1 MTVELTVTG
10 VAAGGDGLARAEDGR
25 VVFVP
30 GALPGERVAA
40 EVVDQRKDFARARM
54 VEVLDAA
61 PGRLRPPCPHVD
73 EGCGGCQWQHVAPY
87 AQAALKR
94 QLVEDALCR
103 TGGVAEP
110 PVRRTVRRVA
120 PAGYRTTVRAAV
132 LPDGRLGL
140 RRHRSHDVVALDS
153 CVVAHPRIEELLA
166 TGRFPGCREVTLRVG
181 VATGERLAIC
191 HPRHGRV
198 DVPADVVVAA
208 SYRLGRVWFHERAA
222 DRIWRI
228 SALSFFQ
235 SGPEA
240 ADALVYTVATAMGD
254 ALEGGGTLVD
264 AYCGVGLLG
273 GALAARYPGIDVVAL
288 ESHPAAVAD
297 ARHNLAGLD
306 ARVIGTEVAAWRPPP
321 TPPAAIVADPARTGL
336 GPSAAAALAQAGAPV
351 LVLVSCDPASLGR
364 DTNLLSRLGYRPTAV
379 WALDLFPHTA
389 HVEAVARF
397 ERA

>member
-1 MTVELTVTG
+1 
-10 VAAGGDGLARAEDGR
+10 LARAEDGR
-25 VVFVP
+25 VVFVA
-30 GALPGERVAA
+30 GALPGERVVA
-40 EVVDQRKDFARARM
+40 EVVDQRKDFARARL
-54 VEVLDAA
+54 VEVLEAA
-61 PGRLRPPCPHVD
+61 PGRVAPPCPHVA
-73 EGCGGCQWQHVAPY
+73 EGCGGCQWQHVAPH

-94 QLVEDALCR
+94 QLVEDALRR

-120 PAGYRTTVRAAV
+120 SAGYRTTVRAAT
-132 LPDGRLGL
+132 LADGRLGL
-140 RRHRSHDVVALDS
+140 RRHHSHDVIPLDS
-153 CVVAHPRIEELLA
+153 CLVAHPRIEELLA
-166 TGRFPGCREVTLRVG
+166 EGRFHGCREVTLRAG
-181 VATGERLAIC
+181 VATGERLAVC
-191 HPRHGRV
+191 HPRYGRV

-208 SYRLGRVWFHERAA
+208 SHHLRGVSFHEEAA
-222 DRIWRI
+222 GRIWRV

-240 ADALVYTVATAMGD
+240 ANVLVDTVATAMGD
-254 ALEGGGTLVD
+254 ALDGGGTLVD

-273 GALAARYPGIDVVAL
+273 GALASRRAAVDLVAV

-306 ARVIGTEVAAWRPPP
+306 ARVIAAEVAAWRPPP
-321 TPPAAIVADPARTGL
+321 APPAAIVADPARTGL
-336 GPSAAAALAQAGAPV
+336 GPSAAAALAGAGAPV

-364 DTNLLSRLGYRPTAV
+364 DTRLLARHGYRPTAV

-397 ERA
+397 ERG